1 MKKLKN
7 YLVTTLA
14 VLVILCIWLVIG
26 YVMDIVFGGVLITC
40 YNDGKISK
48 VGYILA
54 LLSKYGIIQN
64 ISNSWSFK

>member
-54 LLSKYGIIQN
+54 LLSKHGRILSGCLY
-64 ISNSWSFK
+64 